1 MRFDRLSTVTN
12 HEARH
17 DGDVKPLLATIC
29 RPHVLTRDAWQL
41 CGGPHDDSDGNSLVS
56 KWSVTLLAL
65 VMLDIMSI
73 ALSFCVQHSGKAQKV
88 FVDDVNAHVK
98 GCINEVEERRNHIRA
113 KLEDEV
119 RLLQL
124 KSRAE
129 KVRSIC
135 FYPTCYWGA
144 GFK

>member
-1 MRFDRLSTVTN
+1 MW
-12 HEARH
+12 
-17 DGDVKPLLATIC
+17 
-29 RPHVLTRDAWQL
+29 RD
-41 CGGPHDDSDGNSLVS
+41 PHDDSDGNSLVS

-88 FVDDVNAHVK
+88 YVDVVNAYVK

-124 KSRAE
+124 KSGAK

-135 FYPTCYWGA
+135 FYPTCYWCA

>member
-1 MRFDRLSTVTN
+1 MY
-12 HEARH
+12 
-17 DGDVKPLLATIC
+17 
-29 RPHVLTRDAWQL
+29 
-41 CGGPHDDSDGNSLVS
+41 
-56 KWSVTLLAL
+56 
-65 VMLDIMSI
+65 
-73 ALSFCVQHSGKAQKV
+73 
-88 FVDDVNAHVK
+88 VDDVNAHVK
-98 GCINEVEERRNHIRA
+98 GCTNKVEERRNHIRA

-124 KSRAE
+124 KSRAK

>member
-41 CGGPHDDSDGNSLVS
+41 CGGPHDDSDGNF
-56 KWSVTLLAL
+56 TC
-65 VMLDIMSI
+65 
-73 ALSFCVQHSGKAQKV
+73 FKV
-88 FVDDVNAHVK
+88 ERHFTGVGHFGHHVDCTVVLCPAFRYSTKVYVDDVNVYVK

-113 KLEDEV
+113 KLDNEV

-124 KSRAE
+124 KSRAK
-129 KVRSIC
+129 KVRIIC
-135 FYPTCYWGA
+135 FYPTCFWCA

>member
-1 MRFDRLSTVTN
+1 MTN

-41 CGGPHDDSDGNSLVS
+41 CSGPHDCTVVLFPEFRYS
-56 KWSVTLLAL
+56 T
-65 VMLDIMSI
+65 
-73 ALSFCVQHSGKAQKV
+73 KV
-88 FVDDVNAHVK
+88 HVDDVNAHVK
-98 GCINEVEERRNHIRA
+98 GCINEVQERHKHIRA
-113 KLEDEV
+113 KLQDEV
-119 RLLQL
+119 RLLQP
-124 KSRAE
+124 KSGAK

-135 FYPTCYWGA
+135 FYPTCFWCA